1 MPPKTV
7 MVTGA
12 NGFIGRNLVARLRAT
27 GGARVIAVR
36 HRMSALA
43 PRDAATVAADLAG
56 AQAAHALIGEFRPDL
71 IVHAAGRNKG
81 GDTDIWR
88 DNALTA
94 RSLLDAAEDAPT
106 RPHVILLGSAAEYGP
121 QPRGPI
127 TETAPCRPVTSYG
140 RAKLAATEDALQRA
154 SRGKIDVAV
163 LRPFNVVGPGI
174 GGELVLGAFIEKLKH
189 ASAHKPGEI
198 TIAMG
203 RLDAVRDFVP
213 LGHLLAVIQAAAAR
227 RISGEIINVCS
238 GRGRA
243 VRDILERLAVLAGL
257 RVRIIGDAPVEID
270 PGPDIIIGDPRKC
283 ERLTGC
289 RPDHNL
295 DRPLSAAWACA
306 LSAQA
311 KGVA

>member
-1 MPPKTV
+1 MPPRTV

-12 NGFIGRNLVARLRAT
+12 NGFIGRSLAARLRAA
-27 GGARVIAVR
+27 GHARVIAV
-36 HRMSALA
+36 HRVMRALA
-43 PRDAATVAADLAG
+43 PHDAATVAADLSDPE
-56 AQAAHALIGEFRPDL
+56 AAHALIGTYRPDL

-81 GDTDIWR
+81 GGTEIWR

-121 QPRGPI
+121 QPPEPI
-127 TETAPCRPVTSYG
+127 AETALCRPVTAYG

-154 SRGKIDVAV
+154 SRGRIDVAV

-174 GGELVLGAFIEKLKH
+174 GRDLVLGAFIEKLKR
-189 ASAHKPGEI
+189 ASARMPGEI

-203 RLDAVRDFVP
+203 RLDAIRDFVS
-213 LGHLLAVIQAAAAR
+213 LDDLLAIIEAVAAR

-238 GRGRA
+238 GRGRP

-257 RVRIIGDAPVEID
+257 RVSIVSDAPAEID
-270 PGPDIIIGDPRKC
+270 EAPDVVIGDPQKC
-283 ERLTGC
+283 GRVTG
-289 RPDHNL
+289 RYPHPDLNQAL
-295 DRPLSAAWACA
+295 YAAWACA